1 MFLAKPLRFRAD
13 LVCARSLR
21 EKRRSSERRF
31 FLCPVGFACRATLRA
46 WRANLMW
53 PCESRRA
60 NPPCASSRLANLAC
74 SRALRAALAN
84 QPCEPAVRA
93 APPTNL
99 AREPAL
105 RAAPPTSDGGKISP
119 WCVSR
124 RPAPWQ
130 RTPAMRSRQFGDGG
144 MFAKCVLRRLA
155 MASFRRGAFP
165 GGHSRQFSRFMH
177 PRRGLGREKRPSLAA
192 YRRHASKTS
201 WLWQYSRAM
210 YPKSPANRLS
220 GMHGTQILPGRGPF
234 HCIDPSNHAS
244 CADLAILWRS
254 LPFGGEVPSPEGWGI
269 PLPLLRWCEVERPRP
284 ANNPPVPFGIRNP
297 RASWSAASLSSGE
310 VEAEKDQT
318 LIAMCCIL
326 VWQGSRL

>member
-1 MFLAKPLRFRAD
+1 
-13 LVCARSLR
+13 
-21 EKRRSSERRF
+21 
-31 FLCPVGFACRATLRA
+31 
-46 WRANLMW
+46 
-53 PCESRRA
+53 
-60 NPPCASSRLANLAC
+60 
-74 SRALRAALAN
+74 
-84 QPCEPAVRA
+84 
-93 APPTNL
+93 
-99 AREPAL
+99 
-105 RAAPPTSDGGKISP
+105 
-119 WCVSR
+119 
-124 RPAPWQ
+124 
-130 RTPAMRSRQFGDGG
+130 
-144 MFAKCVLRRLA
+144 

-297 RASWSAASLSSGE
+297 RASWSAASLSGRE
-310 VEAEKDQT
+310 VACDFPVQCEVTRQLSFLLDGAH
-318 LIAMCCIL
+318 LPL
-326 VWQGSRL
+326 RFGGSRQGIRKGDPCGSPFLSWLGASQLALTVQVG